1 MRACRVGLGKFLD
14 DFLAGIASFTAGMS
28 EPTAAGAVLN
38 IEYKIIAGSGRHSHR
53 YGIQGQRVTRFPG
66 DYVIGT
72 RSVSAYSERADY
84 LSLFV
89 VKRESSAEDDHS
101 SNRLSE

>member
-53 YGIQGQRVTRFPG
+53 YGIQGQRVTRLPG
-66 DYVIGT
+66 NYMVG
-72 RSVSAYSERADY
+72 A
-84 LSLFV
+84 
-89 VKRESSAEDDHS
+89 RE
-101 SNRLSE
+101 LPG